1 MVSSVFAIYS
11 CEFFSYRTLDG
22 ELWEGF
28 EEPFDEL
35 RTASV
40 GLFSYSETTTDK
52 FSFFGKQCLEY
63 VNWMSAGQSTMF
75 QVAQWCSIFAPV
87 AAFIAWIQI
96 LCESFL
102 CRLRGSYFWIT
113 MFFIFAAVLQACTF
127 LIFADTDFC
136 FEATSQNKCSI
147 KTGAWYSFG
156 STMAYLIL
164 TIIATSRVPKGRSDQ
179 TMCFGCCIRTST
191 RGSSFGEDKASR
203 HSGGS
208 ETSQDG
214 DGVWHGDDD
223 DGINDDDES
232 LENWAMAVAAEEA
245 RESRSKQ
252 KSSSRTT
259 QGVNSRRSLFDSNSV
274 VKMTSMQSSTGGGTD
289 GTDDETNLVTQD
301 SSKLISYMEAE
312 MRENQ
317 GEAAARSQVESASR
331 IAAAAQQQQSMVKRQ
346 SGSSP
351 DFFDTVCCGDPL
363 GVEQGLKRTSFQGKN
378 NSKRL
383 ISSRGGVAGTTTNF
397 TYRDDTTD
405 TYEGGIPVV

>member
-1 MVSSVFAIYS
+1 MILLFGSLALVSSVFAIYS

-35 RTASV
+35 RSASV
-40 GLFSYSETTTDK
+40 GLFSYSETTTDT
-52 FSFFGKQCLEY
+52 FYFFGKQCLDY
-63 VNWMSAGQSTMF
+63 VTWKTAGQSTMF

-87 AAFIAWIQI
+87 AAFLAWVQI

-102 CRLRGSYFWIT
+102 CRLRGSYVWIVS
-113 MFFIFAAVLQACTF
+113 FFIFATILQACTF

-136 FEATSQNKCSI
+136 FEATSENKCAI

-156 STMAYLIL
+156 SAMAYLIL
-164 TIIATSRVPKGRSDQ
+164 TIIATSRVPKGRSDE

-191 RGSSFGEDKASR
+191 RGSRFEEDKSR
-203 HSGGS
+203 RSGS

-214 DGVWHGDDD
+214 DGVWHSD
-223 DGINDDDES
+223 DGENKDDDES

-245 RESRSKQ
+245 GRSKNSQ
-252 KSSSRTT
+252 KKSSSTS
-259 QGVNSRRSLFDSNSV
+259 QGLNSRSLFDANSL
-274 VKMTSMQSSTGGGTD
+274 KSGTTTD
-289 GTDDETNLVTQD
+289 GTDDQTNLVTQD

-312 MRENQ
+312 LKESQATAVRT
-317 GEAAARSQVESASR
+317 QVESSAR
-331 IAAAAQQQQSMVKRQ
+331 IAAATQQQQSMVNRQ
-346 SGSSP
+346 SGGPP

-363 GVEQGLKRTSFQGKN
+363 GVEENLKRGSSRRNYKKGIIT
-378 NSKRL
+378 
-383 ISSRGGVAGTTTNF
+383 SRGGVGGSTTNF
-397 TYRDDTTD
+397 THLGGSTT